1 MTPTL
6 TGKFLYQSFRDDP
19 ITVRDDEVVGTPA
32 LAVPW
37 APVGTLDVVTDAV
50 LGDVSGK
57 LTFRPGVV
65 LDVSGKITPPAA
77 PLPARLELR
86 GEGLGAVYRIV
97 GWLVPDDR
105 HVVGTVLCL
114 AGDLARQPV
123 GTIGPFALFP
133 AK

>member
-1 MTPTL
+1 MTFRL

-19 ITVRDDEVVGTPA
+19 ITVSNGEVVGTPA

-37 APVGTLDVVTDAV
+37 APVGTLEVVTDAV
-50 LGDVSGK
+50 LGDVLGK

-65 LDVSGKITPPAA
+65 LDVSGKITPAAA

-86 GEGLGAVYRIV
+86 GVGLGAIYRIV
-97 GWLVPDDR
+97 GWLIPDDQ

-114 AGDLARQPV
+114 TGDLARQPV

-133 AK
+133 AR